1 MFIIVP
7 YDRLLLCN
15 TNLLLTERKGRT
27 GEYWPEVM
35 AVRTERSEV
44 RTKTTEGQ
52 YSPVRL
58 EQARLVS
65 SLLYG
70 TRVMLVSKL
79 PAFEN
84 KKYTSYDHFHGNG
97 PYGKIPTKK
106 EPIRTPGFTPRL
118 PCHIIICNTVEPV
131 AQSPTHWELNLH
143 LQRLILRCEM
153 YDCKNYKLCLVLF
166 IGNFILLLLCRLE
179 NYTQFL
185 SFLLLGGLEHPVSL
199 KKIVIY
205 LKEI

>member
-1 MFIIVP
+1 MPESNQLIQCKLANI
-7 YDRLLLCN
+7 
-15 TNLLLTERKGRT
+15 NLLLTEREGRT
-27 GEYWPEVM
+27 GEYWPEVV

-118 PCHIIICNTVEPV
+118 PCHII
-131 AQSPTHWELNLH
+131 NLYTASDI
-143 LQRLILRCEM
+143 RAEVF
-153 YDCKNYKLCLVLF
+153 NF
-166 IGNFILLLLCRLE
+166 IGDVFLE
-179 NYTQFL
+179 EDQNEFT
-185 SFLLLGGLEHPVSL
+185 
-199 KKIVIY
+199 
-205 LKEI
+205 